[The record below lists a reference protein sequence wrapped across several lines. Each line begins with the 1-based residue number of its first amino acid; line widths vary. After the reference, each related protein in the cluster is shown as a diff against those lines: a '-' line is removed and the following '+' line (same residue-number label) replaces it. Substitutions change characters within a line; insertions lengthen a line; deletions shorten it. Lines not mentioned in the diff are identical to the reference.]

1 MLETIGVSSMNDLLV
16 DIPQTLRLESL
27 QLPAGLSEFETMA
40 QVTALAKRNRVF
52 ADRLTFRGGGV
63 YRRFIPAAVAAVTSK
78 PEFYT
83 AYTPYQAEASQ
94 GTLQAIF
101 EFQTLIAEL
110 TALDV
115 ANASLYDGATAVAE
129 AAMMAFVQTGRNEVI
144 VSGYV
149 HPEYVQVLRAF
160 GDGRGIKVR
169 KDGEP
174 NKKTA
179 AVIFQ
184 QPDFLGL
191 LVDPRA
197 LTAAAHDAGALAIA
211 VVDPISLAVLAPPGE
226 YGADIA
232 VGEGQQLGMAPSF
245 GGPHVGFIAC
255 RKELV
260 RKLPGRLVGT
270 AHDVQG
276 RRGFVLALAA
286 REQHIRREKATSNIC
301 TNHSLCA
308 LAAAVYLTYM
318 GPYGLRQVAE
328 VSFKR
333 AHALAERLAA
343 LPGWPRLSEPELM
356 RHYSRLASLNYSISE
371 NFYPLGSCTMK
382 YNPVANEAAAAL
394 PGFAGLHPY
403 QDEETVQGALE
414 LMWRLEQALCA
425 VVGVDR
431 VTLQPA
437 AGAHGEWTA
446 LRMIRAYQHSRG
458 EARTEVLVPDSA
470 HGTNPASA
478 ALSGFQ
484 VVEVKSGG
492 DGRISLADLE
502 SKLSPRTSALMLT
515 NPNTLGLFEREILDI
530 AELVHSTGAMLYYDG
545 ANLNAFMGICRPGD
559 MGFDAVHMNLPKT
572 FTTSPGRGGPGAG
585 PVGVKTELV
594 PFLPSPTVER
604 TNGRLTFDHKPP
616 QSIGRVRSFYG
627 NFGMLVRAYT
637 YILAMGGDGLSQAS
651 RDAVLSANYL
661 RKLLDGHLEMPHDG
675 PCMHE
680 FVASAH
686 NLTVQDGVRALDLA
700 KALLDREFYA
710 PTVYFPLVVPEAIM
724 VEPTETES
732 KATLDAFAQAV
743 REIVAQAKTDPQGL
757 HQEPKRTPVGRLDE
771 VAAARRINA
780 YLQGQ
785 SEDPVLR
792 WKAAAESPS

>member
-1 MLETIGVSSMNDLLV
+1 MTEPLSFELSRPAV
-16 DIPQTLRLESL
+16 DPPRLPDANVAGPSPADV
-27 QLPAGLSEFETMA
+27 LP
-40 QVTALAKRNRVF
+40 
-52 ADRLTFRGGGV
+52 RG
-63 YRRFIPAAVAAVTSK
+63 A
-78 PEFYT
+78 
-83 AYTPYQAEASQ
+83 
-94 GTLQAIF
+94 
-101 EFQTLIAEL
+101 
-110 TALDV
+110 
-115 ANASLYDGATAVAE
+115 
-129 AAMMAFVQTGRNEVI
+129 
-144 VSGYV
+144 
-149 HPEYVQVLRAF
+149 LRA
-160 GDGRGIKVR
+160 K
-169 KDGEP
+169 
-174 NKKTA
+174 
-179 AVIFQ
+179 
-184 QPDFLGL
+184 
-191 LVDPRA
+191 
-197 LTAAAHDAGALAIA
+197 
-211 VVDPISLAVLAPPGE
+211 PPG
-226 YGADIA
+226 
-232 VGEGQQLGMAPSF
+232 L
-245 GGPHVGFIAC
+245 
-255 RKELV
+255 
-260 RKLPGRLVGT
+260 
-270 AHDVQG
+270 
-276 RRGFVLALAA
+276 
-286 REQHIRREKATSNIC
+286 
-301 TNHSLCA
+301 
-308 LAAAVYLTYM
+308 
-318 GPYGLRQVAE
+318 
-328 VSFKR
+328 
-333 AHALAERLAA
+333 
-343 LPGWPRLSEPELM
+343 PRLSEPEIM
-356 RHYSRLASLNYSISE
+356 RHYSRMASLNYSISE

-382 YNPVANEAAAAL
+382 YNPVVNEAAAAL
-394 PGFAGLHPY
+394 PGFADLHPY

-425 VVGVDR
+425 IVGVDR

-559 MGFDAVHMNLPKT
+559 MGFDAVHMNLHKT
-572 FTTSPGRGGPGAG
+572 FTTPHGGGGPGAG
-585 PVGVKTELV
+585 PVGVKSELV
-594 PFLPSPTVER
+594 PFLPAPTVER
-604 TNGRLTFDHKPP
+604 TNGRLTLDHKRP

-686 NLTVQDGVRALDLA
+686 NLTVQDGVRALDVA